1 MLTEQ
6 FPGFAREYA
15 VRKRFT
21 LFLKITQKLFQF
33 FLYSNGLSASQSTTF
48 PMHKKLLYIY
58 LVYRYICFFCIT
70 FNIKLALKGDITNY
84 LFYLVFLIKTGMY
97 IGKVKCFFFLKLQFK
112 MTLKLHTTF
121 HHFSLKYI
129 YKVRHGY
136 KILNLVLIY
145 QTYVSDLLSKMAIII
160 SNGIWKT
167 L

>member
-1 MLTEQ
+1 
-6 FPGFAREYA
+6 
-15 VRKRFT
+15 
-21 LFLKITQKLFQF
+21 
-33 FLYSNGLSASQSTTF
+33 
-48 PMHKKLLYIY
+48 MHKKLLYIY

-167 L
+167 LWKCLQNFLENGNSGGSTLWASCPISKYKQSD